1 MKDNVPTYTDEKLV
15 TMITGSD
22 KHRDEAIQYVLKNWK
37 YEVVAVLNRQGAK
50 KAEIEYTFEEAI
62 IIFDKHIRNGTFR
75 QESSL
80 KTFLIS
86 ICKQIFRNKERWHMT
101 EKGHKP
107 LDEKT
112 VDIATEETPLT
123 HVYSRDV
130 STFVQKILAVLSH
143 RCRDLLSLY
152 MLSFTNREIKEQM
165 DIPTENAVGNALFEC
180 RQKFRLLCEK
190 SPLFKK
196 IIQELLGN
204 E

>member
-1 MKDNVPTYTDEKLV
+1 MKGDLPTYTDETLV
-15 TMITGSD
+15 AMIQGLS
-22 KHRDEAIQYVLKNWK
+22 KHRDVAIQYVLKNWK
-37 YEVVAVLNRQGAK
+37 PEVVAILNRQEANK
-50 KAEIEYTFEEAI
+50 LQIEYTLSEAI
-62 IIFDKHIRNGTFR
+62 IVFDKHIRNGTYR

-86 ICKQIFRNKERWHMT
+86 ICKQIFQNKERWRMS
-101 EKGHKP
+101 EKGHTP

-112 VDIATEETPLT
+112 VDVFTEETPLT
-123 HVYSRDV
+123 DIYSRDV
-130 STFVQKILAVLSH
+130 STFVQKILAILSL

-165 DIPTENAVGNALFEC
+165 NIPSENAVRNALYEC
-180 RQKFRLLCEK
+180 RRKFRQLCEK